1 MSEYQYYEFQAI
13 DRPLTEREMRELRA
27 YSTRATI
34 TSTRFVNHY
43 EWGGFKGNPS
53 RWMERYFDAF
63 LFLAN
68 WGTHELML
76 RVPKTSFD
84 LRTARQ
90 YCRSESA
97 AVRASGEFVILEFCS
112 DDEEGEWTDDGS
124 GWLSSLIPLRRDLES
139 GDHRALYLAWLLG
152 VQRGAPDH
160 HATEPPVPPGL
171 RQVTAPLTAFAE
183 FLRIDGDLIA
193 VAAEHSPDLS
203 GAVSSKDFARWV
215 QTLPDSDKTE
225 FLVRLAAG
233 DQAPVQAELLRRFQK
248 GRQALR
254 AGGAPKPRT
263 VAQLLAAA
271 KQRADARRRVEAA
284 RAAREQRRRER
295 EETQRRR
302 RYLDDLA
309 KREDETWHKVDIL
322 IAMRRPQDYD
332 EAVRLLKDLQELA
345 QRDGRGSDTRV
356 RIQAL
361 YERHATKPSFLG
373 RLQKSGLVKG

>member
-63 LFLAN
+63 LYLAN

-76 RVPKTSFD
+76 RVPKRTLD
-84 LRTARQ
+84 LRTARRC
-90 YCRSESA
+90 CRSESA
-97 AVRASGEFVILEFCS
+97 TVRTSGQFVIFEFCS
-112 DDEEGEWTDDGS
+112 DDEEGEWTDEGS
-124 GWLSSLIPLRRDLES
+124 TWLSSLILLRRDLGS

-152 VQRGAPDH
+152 VQQGESDH
-160 HATEPPVPPGL
+160 HATEPPIPPGL
-171 RQVTAPLTAFAE
+171 SQLTAPLTAFAE
-183 FLRIDGDLIA
+183 FLRIDHDLIA

-203 GAVSSKDFARWV
+203 GAVSSKDLARWV
-215 QTLPDSDKTE
+215 QALPDPDKTDL
-225 FLVRLAAG
+225 LVRLATG
-233 DQAPVQAELLRRFQK
+233 DQAPIQAELLRRFRK
-248 GRQALR
+248 R
-254 AGGAPKPRT
+254 AGGVPKPRT
-263 VAQLLAAA
+263 VAQLRAAA
-271 KQRADARRRVEAA
+271 QQRAEARKRGKAA
-284 RAAREQRRRER
+284 RAAREQLRRER

-302 RYLDDLA
+302 RYLHDLA
-309 KREDETWHKVDIL
+309 KREDETWHKVDVL

-345 QRDGRGSDTRV
+345 RLDGRSPDTRG

-373 RLQKSGLVKG
+373 RLRKSGLVEA